1 MSHIG
6 WWLAPAALSR
16 SPVSTILLARR
27 FASNVLRKFRG
38 MSLTVILVIGVMLL
52 LNGMFAAYELALASV
67 RTDRLR
73 ILTEQKRRGAAVSL
87 RMKGRMEASLAAVQ
101 LGITLVGAIAAALG
115 GASAEESLAPYFERL
130 LVPLGIH
137 KDFADFVAIACVV
150 LPISAFTIVVGE
162 LIPKVFALK
171 NAELVCLLLS
181 PTMWLFSVVFYP
193 AVWFF
198 EAITTQFVALVERLP
213 FMKQKEDHR
222 AMGLHELRAQVN
234 LLRASQAIGI
244 QEERIILQAS
254 RMSTMKVAD
263 IMLPEEDIVMVV
275 ADATLSE
282 NLIIAHMD
290 LHTRFPVT
298 VQRGDPQKII
308 GYVTF
313 KDMVLLAKTHP
324 GNPVIREIVRQISSL
339 SENMTLSEALR
350 RMTTE
355 HQHLALVRGEG
366 GRIVGMITQED
377 IFEELVGDIQDEF
390 DRLPRHISP
399 AGQQLVVGGG
409 VTLGQLRTQLNRV
422 ELGGDNPDTMTL
434 NDWLN
439 AGREDNLKGGD
450 MVELDGI
457 WAQVRKVRRRRIT
470 EALLDPLGN
479 PFDAKRA
486 VIDAP
491 VESPR

>member
-1 MSHIG
+1 
-6 WWLAPAALSR
+6 
-16 SPVSTILLARR
+16 
-27 FASNVLRKFRG
+27 
-38 MSLTVILVIGVMLL
+38 MSLSVVAVIVVMLL
-52 LNGMFAAYELALASV
+52 LNGLFAAYELALASV
-67 RTDRLR
+67 RVDRLR
-73 ILTEQKRRGAAVSL
+73 LLAEQKRRGAGIAL
-87 RMKGRMEASLAAVQ
+87 KMKGRMEASLAVVQ
-101 LGITLVGAIAAALG
+101 LGITLVGAIAAAVG
-115 GASAEESLAPYFERL
+115 GASAEEDLTPIIEPQLAN
-130 LVPLGIH
+130 LGIPASWAS
-137 KDFADFVAIACVV
+137 FISIACVV

-171 NAELVCLLLS
+171 NAELVCTLLS
-181 PTMWLFSVVFYP
+181 PLMWVFSLVVYP

-198 EAITTQFVALVERLP
+198 ESITTQFIALIDRFP
-213 FMKQKEDHR
+213 FMKQTEDHR
-222 AMGLHELRAQVN
+222 AIGLHELRAQVN

-254 RMSTMKVAD
+254 RLSAMKVDD
-263 IMLPEEDIVMVV
+263 IMLPEDDIVMVV
-275 ADATLSE
+275 ADAPLSE

-298 VQRGDPQKII
+298 VRRGDPQAII

-324 GNPVIREIVRQISSL
+324 GNPVIREIVRQISSVSVDL
-339 SENMTLSEALR
+339 SLSEALR

-366 GRIVGMITQED
+366 GKVVGMITQED

-409 VTLGQLRTQLNRV
+409 VSLGQLRALLKRV
-422 ELGGDNPDTMTL
+422 ELGGELPDATTL

-439 AGREDNLKGGD
+439 LGREDNLKGGD
-450 MVELDGI
+450 VVEVDGL
-457 WAQVRKVRRRRIT
+457 WCQVRKVRRRRIT
-470 EALLDPLGN
+470 EALLDPLGS
-479 PFDAKRA
+479 PFDPKRSA
-486 VIDAP
+486 AAIP
-491 VESPR
+491 MPERSM

>member
-1 MSHIG
+1 
-6 WWLAPAALSR
+6 
-16 SPVSTILLARR
+16 
-27 FASNVLRKFRG
+27 
-38 MSLTVILVIGVMLL
+38 MSLTVVAVIVVMLL

-67 RTDRLR
+67 RVDRLR
-73 ILTEQKRRGAAVSL
+73 LLTEQKRRGAAIAL
-87 RMKGRMEASLAAVQ
+87 RMKGRMEGSLAVVQ
-101 LGITLVGAIAAALG
+101 LGITLAGAIAAAVG
-115 GASAEESLAPYFERL
+115 GASAEEDLTPLIEPL
-130 LVPLGIH
+130 LVRVGI
-137 KDFADFVAIACVV
+137 DQAWAGAIAIACVV

-171 NAELVCLLLS
+171 NAEFVCTLLS
-181 PTMWLFSVVFYP
+181 PAMWVFSLIFYP
-193 AVWFF
+193 AVWLF
-198 EAITTQFVALVERLP
+198 EAITMQFVALVERLP
-213 FMKQKEDHR
+213 FMKYKEDHR
-222 AMGLHELRAQVN
+222 QIGLHELRAQVN
-234 LLRASQAIGI
+234 LLRASQAIGM
-244 QEERIILQAS
+244 QEERIIIQAS
-254 RMSTMKVAD
+254 RLSSMRVSD
-263 IMLPEEDIVMVV
+263 IMLPEDDIVMVV

-298 VQRGDPQKII
+298 VHRGDPQAII

-324 GNPVIREIVRQISSL
+324 GNPVIREIVRQISSVAG
-339 SENMTLSEALR
+339 NVPLSEALR

-366 GRIVGMITQED
+366 GKVLGMITQED

-409 VTLGQLRTQLNRV
+409 VTLGQLRTLLKRV
-422 ELGGDNPDTMTL
+422 ELGGDLPDAITL

-439 AGREDNLKGGD
+439 TGREDHLKGGD
-450 MVELDGI
+450 MIEVDGL
-457 WAQVRKVRRRRIT
+457 WCQVRKVRRRRIT

-486 VIDAP
+486 VA
-491 VESPR
+491 VQSA

>member
-1 MSHIG
+1 
-6 WWLAPAALSR
+6 
-16 SPVSTILLARR
+16 
-27 FASNVLRKFRG
+27 
-38 MSLTVILVIGVMLL
+38 MSLSVILIIAVLL
-52 LNGMFAAYELALASV
+52 FLNGLFAAYELALASV

-73 ILTEQKRRGAAVSL
+73 LLAEQKRAGASISL
-87 RMKGRMEASLAAVQ
+87 KMKGRMEASLAAVQ
-101 LGITLVGAIAAALG
+101 LGITLVGAIAAAMG
-115 GASAEESLAPYFERL
+115 GASAEESLSPYFKEQLSRF
-130 LVPLGIH
+130 GIH
-137 KDFADFVAIACVV
+137 ENWADFVAIACVV
-150 LPISAFTIVVGE
+150 IPISAFTIVVGE

-181 PTMWLFSVVFYP
+181 PAMWVFSVVFYP
-193 AVWFF
+193 AVWLF

-213 FMKQKEDHR
+213 FMRQKEDHR
-222 AMGLHELRAQVN
+222 AVGLHELRAQVN
-234 LLRASQAIGI
+234 LLRASQAIGM

-254 RMSTMKVAD
+254 RLSAMKVSE
-263 IMLPEEDIVMVV
+263 IMLPEDDIVMVV

-339 SENMTLSEALR
+339 AENMTLSEALK

-366 GRIVGMITQED
+366 GHIVGMITQED
-377 IFEELVGDIQDEF
+377 IFEELIGDIQDEF

-409 VTLGQLRTQLNRV
+409 VTLGQLRTQLKRL

-450 MVELDGI
+450 IAELDGL

-479 PFDAKRA
+479 PFDAKRSGILPMPEA
-486 VIDAP
+486 
-491 VESPR
+491 ST

>member
-1 MSHIG
+1 
-6 WWLAPAALSR
+6 
-16 SPVSTILLARR
+16 
-27 FASNVLRKFRG
+27 
-38 MSLTVILVIGVMLL
+38 MSLSVVLVIVVMLL
-52 LNGMFAAYELALASV
+52 LNGLFAAYELALASV

-73 ILTEQKRRGAAVSL
+73 QLNEQKRRGAGIAL

-101 LGITLVGAIAAALG
+101 LGITFVGAIAAALG
-115 GASAEESLAPYFERL
+115 GASAEENLAPQMEPL
-130 LVPLGIH
+130 LVQAGLH
-137 KDFADFVAIACVV
+137 KEFADVIAIACVV
-150 LPISAFTIVVGE
+150 IPISALTIIVGE

-171 NAELVCLLLS
+171 NAELVCLMLS
-181 PTMWLFSVVFYP
+181 PAMWVFSVVCFP
-193 AVWFF
+193 AVWLF

-213 FMKQKEDHR
+213 FMKHKEDHHQV
-222 AMGLHELRAQVN
+222 GLHELRAQVN
-234 LLRASQAIGI
+234 LLRASQAIGM

-254 RMSTMKVAD
+254 RLSAMKVAD
-263 IMLPEEDIVMVV
+263 IMLPEDDIVTVV

-290 LHTRFPVT
+290 LHTRFPVA
-298 VQRGDPQKII
+298 VKRGDPQTII

-324 GNPVIREIVRQISSL
+324 GNPVIREIVRSISSL
-339 SENMTLSEALR
+339 PMNLSLSEALK

-366 GRIVGMITQED
+366 GTVVGMITQED
-377 IFEELVGDIQDEF
+377 IFEELIGDIQDEF

-409 VTLGQLRTQLNRV
+409 VTLGQLRTLLKRV
-422 ELGGDNPDTMTL
+422 ELGGDHPDSMTL

-439 AGREDNLKGGD
+439 LNREDHLKGGD
-450 MVELDGI
+450 VAELDGI

-479 PFDAKRA
+479 PFDAKRSVTIA
-486 VIDAP
+486 MPEVP
-491 VESPR
+491 S